1 MNRVVKLLALGAI
14 VGLLAALAV
23 VPAAA
28 QDECCNGGTIIE
40 GNLGGDV
47 ATMNPILSSDTASQ
61 RIISLTNVGLL
72 GVDPEQGVIAQEQP
86 GALVDTWEISDDGLV
101 YTFHLRD

>member
-1 MNRVVKLLALGAI
+1 MNRVVKLLTLGIA

-23 VPAAA
+23 IPAAA
-28 QDECCNGGTIIE
+28 QDECCQGGIIIE

-61 RIISLTNVGLL
+61 RIVGLTNIGLL
-72 GVDPEQGVIAQEQP
+72 GVDPDKALIAP
-86 GALVDTWEISDDGLV
+86 RPTGCA
-101 YTFHLRD
+101 RR